1 MGANAPKG
9 GGPALAKPGTFKPRN
24 EQEANRAN
32 YFTNVKAVRNFD
44 MTATP
49 ARVLAAAKAMSPGYG
64 GRAPTPMA
72 PAAPRSPAR
81 SGGGGGRSYGRGGGG
96 GGGGG
101 GGISAAAAAQSQMDY
116 LRSLLAGGAFNV
128 NAAPY
133 DQMRSG
139 VNAATAQDQ
148 AAATGAYNS
157 LDQWLGANRTNPY
170 ADVTLNRAQQAPSMN
185 AYLQSQ
191 GGQPL
196 NDFGGANP
204 EDTGYGAF
212 GNVLKLLGAN
222 QLAGQQSRGAESQMA
237 RTFAGQQ
244 IGAAD
249 NAYLANIA
257 NQQATAQTA
266 MDAEKRKIML
276 ELAALVG
283 QGAKAPDLTG
293 LI

>member
-1 MGANAPKG
+1 MVAKG
-9 GGPALAKPGTFKPRN
+9 LPVPLAKPGTFKPRN

-32 YFTNVKAVRNFD
+32 YFSNIKAIKLFD
-44 MTATP
+44 PKQAP
-49 ARVLAAAKAMSPGYG
+49 ARIISAAKAMSPGYG
-64 GRAPTPMA
+64 GRAPA
-72 PAAPRSPAR
+72 PAAAPRAPSSGAR
-81 SGGGGGRSYGRGGGG
+81 SGGGRGYGGGG

-101 GGISAAAAAQSQMDY
+101 GVSAAAAAQSQMDY

-170 ADVTLNRAQQAPSMN
+170 ADVQLNEAQRAPSMN

-191 GGQPL
+191 GGQGL
-196 NDFGGANP
+196 NEFGGANP

-249 NAYLANIA
+249 NAYLMNIA
-257 NQQATAQTA
+257 NQQAAAQTA